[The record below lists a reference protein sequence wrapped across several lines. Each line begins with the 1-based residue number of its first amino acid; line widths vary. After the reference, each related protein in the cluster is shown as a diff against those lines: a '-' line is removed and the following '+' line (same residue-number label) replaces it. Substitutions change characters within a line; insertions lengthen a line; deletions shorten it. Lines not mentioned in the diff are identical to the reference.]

1 MNRRELLG
9 MLLGAAAMLAAIR
22 LADRSADVPE
32 CRSWTFPVM
41 GTVAR
46 FTFYASEA
54 EAERAGA
61 AAKAAFDRVAA
72 ACNRHDPASEL
83 SQLNREAAR
92 RPFVCGEVL
101 WQVLQE
107 ARRAHRLSGGAF
119 DVTIDPLMRCWG
131 FYRKHGGDPPDAK
144 AIAAAKSRV
153 GLDLVRFDDAK
164 HSIFFTR
171 SEMAIDL
178 GGIAKGF
185 AADLAAAAAVR
196 CGVRR
201 GVIDL
206 GGNLRFLP
214 EAPPG
219 AKNYAVLIRRP
230 DGSGETAEG
239 SFTAP
244 PGSAVSTSGSYERYI
259 LYRGKRMG
267 HLIDP
272 ATGYPGERRGSVTAS
287 APDAVSADWLSSA
300 VFLRGGKLAEEL
312 RRQLPGVEFRFTDPA
327 GRTGEADG
335 AF

>member
-1 MNRRELLG
+1 MSRRELLG
-9 MLLGAAAMLAAIR
+9 MLLGAAALIAALR
-22 LADRSADVPE
+22 LADRCSPAAE
-32 CRSWTFPVM
+32 CRSWSFPVM

-46 FTFYASEA
+46 FSFYASEA

-61 AAKAAFDRVAA
+61 AARAAFDRVAA

-83 SQLNREAAR
+83 ARLNREASR

-101 WQVLQE
+101 WAVLQH

-119 DVTIDPLMRCWG
+119 DVTVDPLMRCWG
-131 FYRKHGGDPPDAK
+131 FYRKHGGEPPDEN
-144 AIAAAKSRV
+144 AIAAARRLV
-153 GLDLVRFDDAK
+153 GLELVRFDDAR
-164 HSIFFTR
+164 HSVFFTR
-171 SEMAIDL
+171 PGMAIDL

-214 EAPPG
+214 EPPPG
-219 AKNYAVLIRRP
+219 APGYTVVIRRP
-230 DGSGETAEG
+230 DASGGTAEG
-239 SFTAP
+239 SFLVP

-272 ATGYPGERRGSVTAS
+272 ATGHPGERRGSVTAC
-287 APDAVSADWLSSA
+287 APDAVTADWLSSA
-300 VFLRGGKLAEEL
+300 VFLRGGALAAEL
-312 RRQLPGVEFRFTDPA
+312 RRKLPGTEFRFTAPD
-327 GRTGEADG
+327 GRTSGADG

>member
-1 MNRRELLG
+1 MDRRELLG
-9 MLLGAAAMLAAIR
+9 MLLGMAALLAVFR
-22 LADRSADVPE
+22 LADRGGGAAE
-32 CRSWTFPVM
+32 CRSRSFPVM
-41 GTVAR
+41 GTLAR
-46 FTFYASEA
+46 FSFYASEA
-54 EAERAGA
+54 EAEKAGA

-83 SQLNREAAR
+83 ARLNREAAR
-92 RPFVCGEVL
+92 RPFVCSEEL
-101 WQVLQE
+101 WTVLQH

-131 FYRKHGGDPPDAK
+131 FYRKHGGEPPDAK
-144 AIAAAKSRV
+144 AIAAARELV
-153 GLDLVRFDDAK
+153 GLDRVRFDDAK
-164 HSIFFTR
+164 RTVFFTR
-171 SEMAIDL
+171 PGMAIDL
-178 GGIAKGF
+178 GGIAKGY

-214 EAPPG
+214 EPPPG
-219 AKNYAVLIRRP
+219 AIVYSVAIRRP
-230 DGSGETAEG
+230 DGSGGMAAG
-239 SFTAP
+239 LFTAS

-272 ATGYPGERRGSVTAS
+272 ATGLPGERRGSVTAC
-287 APDAVSADWLSSA
+287 APDAVTADWLSSA
-300 VFLRGGKLAEEL
+300 VFLRGGTLAAEL
-312 RRQLPGVEFRFTDPA
+312 RRQLPGVEFRFTDPD
-327 GRTGEADG
+327 GRTSGADG